1 MTTKETKVIVS
12 AEISKYERGMRN
24 MQRTNAKTTQSMKK
38 AWGGVHKALIGIA
51 GAAGL
56 GLVARSFL
64 SVGTDYEKTMSKV
77 KAITKATGQDFKDL
91 DKLAKDLGGATEF
104 TATQVGQLEIA
115 YAKLGLTKNEI
126 LEVTELTLDLATAL
140 DAELSEAATVAA
152 GTMNSFDAEL
162 KDLPRY
168 MDVMAAGVTSTAL
181 DMEKFQGSMANV
193 GAAANAYGWDIE
205 QTTAKVGALV
215 DANIDASKAGT
226 DLRRIITE
234 LAATGMTY
242 DEALDKIEHSTNKVK
257 TAQELFGQRAFV
269 SAIILQEQRDKVKDL
284 TKEYYNA
291 TGSLKEMA
299 DTMRDNV
306 ITRWYEF
313 KSAVERVA
321 IDTFEQEAGIL
332 NETLKDMAQYVRENR
347 EELVKMADQ
356 GIGSVYDSLVKVKSL
371 YDSIPS
377 EVVGAAGYGIVGR
390 IMFGGWGPAKVAG
403 GIYLINEGLKQFNAD
418 IGTAV
423 DNWKEWETAVNNITD
438 VISGKRDWNTGAQ
451 IPQMYDMPETP
462 ATYTGKI
469 ESETS
474 GGGFPKSENNISAMG
489 GDITKA
495 DAKALEAAN
504 MEFQMASIARSEM
517 EIFLESEKYQALKD
531 MGQEHREWEME
542 ALTESTEYKQAMM
555 QTEHDTALEMIQWQT
570 EQKARIEKRYLDQKL
585 AWTKD
590 NHKRTL
596 QFTQGTFNTLMNLS
610 QGHNKTIFE
619 VSKAA
624 ATANAIVSTY
634 AGAANAMRDV
644 PYPFNFVAAA
654 SVLAYGFA
662 QVAQIRSQSFDS
674 GGGVPG
680 GSGGATGGGT
690 YTSPTV
696 TTDASM
702 YQPAESQ
709 EDKRGTLTINIQGDF
724 IGDEGYI
731 EMLAEKISEA
741 VEDRDVTLIASNSKY
756 ADVIA

>member
-12 AEISKYERGMRN
+12 AETSRYERGMRN
-24 MQRTNAKTTQSMKK
+24 MQRTNAKTTQAINMQWASSGKAMKQAMLLGVGALVAFGKIANDKFKSYETALVDMGKVTNRSFKDLTADIAGLPKEIGSSTELMKGYYQVISAGITEPK
-38 AWGGVHKALIGIA
+38 AALELLTTASKAAKAAHIEQSEVIKGLTKVMKGYEGQIKTTADAADLLFTLEKVGQTTVAELIPHIGGLAKISHDLGISQYELAGSLAQITQLAGGTDEAVVQYQGVLTGLMKPTTDMKEATKAMGFESSQAAIQSLGFAGVLKKLKEATGGSAEKMAALFPKIRGLKGIA
-51 GAAGL
+51 ALSVGSFGDLTTKINEMTNGVNAADDAFERWKKTSAAIEELFRNKISGVLREIGEKNAPKIKEFLEFFSDWLTDNKDSITNTFGGMAAGL
-56 GLVARSFL
+56 GLSLKALQEYAKIWQTLGWISSGNRGL
-64 SVGTDYEKTMSKV
+64 MPEYQEKPNLPSAADIR
-77 KAITKATGQDFKDL
+77 KANEYDEGL
-91 DKLAKDLGGATEF
+91 LGG
-104 TATQVGQLEIA
+104 
-115 YAKLGLTKNEI
+115 
-126 LEVTELTLDLATAL
+126 
-140 DAELSEAATVAA
+140 
-152 GTMNSFDAEL
+152 
-162 KDLPRY
+162 
-168 MDVMAAGVTSTAL
+168 
-181 DMEKFQGSMANV
+181 GS
-193 GAAANAYGWDIE
+193 
-205 QTTAKVGALV
+205 
-215 DANIDASKAGT
+215 
-226 DLRRIITE
+226 
-234 LAATGMTY
+234 
-242 DEALDKIEHSTNKVK
+242 
-257 TAQELFGQRAFV
+257 
-269 SAIILQEQRDKVKDL
+269 
-284 TKEYYNA
+284 
-291 TGSLKEMA
+291 
-299 DTMRDNV
+299 
-306 ITRWYEF
+306 
-313 KSAVERVA
+313 
-321 IDTFEQEAGIL
+321 
-332 NETLKDMAQYVRENR
+332 
-347 EELVKMADQ
+347 
-356 GIGSVYDSLVKVKSL
+356 
-371 YDSIPS
+371 
-377 EVVGAAGYGIVGR
+377 
-390 IMFGGWGPAKVAG
+390 
-403 GIYLINEGLKQFNAD
+403 
-418 IGTAV
+418 
-423 DNWKEWETAVNNITD
+423 
-438 VISGKRDWNTGAQ
+438 
-451 IPQMYDMPETP
+451 
-462 ATYTGKI
+462 
-469 ESETS
+469 
-474 GGGFPKSENNISAMG
+474 GGFPKSKGTDGISAMG

-504 MEFQMASIARSEM
+504 MEFQMASIAKSEM

>member
-1 MTTKETKVIVS
+1 MQKETKVIVS
-12 AEISKYERGMRN
+12 AETSRYERGMRN
-24 MQRTNAKTTQSMKK
+24 MQRTNAKTTQAINRQWASSGKAMKQAMLLGVGALVAFGKIANDKFKSYETALVDMGKVTNRSFKDLTADIAGLPKEIGSSTELMKGYYQVISAGITEPK
-38 AWGGVHKALIGIA
+38 AALELLTTASKAAKAAHIEQSEVIKGLTKVMKGYEGQIKTTADAADLLFTLEKVGQTTVAELIPHIGGLAKISHDLGISQYELAGSLAQITQLAGGTDEAVVQYQGVLTGLMKPTTDMKEATKAMGFESSQAAIQSLGFAGVLKKLKEATGGSAEKMAALFPKIRGLKGIA
-51 GAAGL
+51 ALSVGSFGDLTTKINEMTNGVNATDDAFERWKKTSAAIEELFRNKISGVLREIGEKNAPKIKEFLEFFSDWLTDNKDSITNTFGGMAAGL
-56 GLVARSFL
+56 GLSLKALQEYAKIWQTLGWISSGNRGL
-64 SVGTDYEKTMSKV
+64 MPEYQEKPNLPSAADIR
-77 KAITKATGQDFKDL
+77 KANEYDEGL
-91 DKLAKDLGGATEF
+91 LGG
-104 TATQVGQLEIA
+104 
-115 YAKLGLTKNEI
+115 
-126 LEVTELTLDLATAL
+126 
-140 DAELSEAATVAA
+140 
-152 GTMNSFDAEL
+152 
-162 KDLPRY
+162 
-168 MDVMAAGVTSTAL
+168 
-181 DMEKFQGSMANV
+181 GS
-193 GAAANAYGWDIE
+193 
-205 QTTAKVGALV
+205 
-215 DANIDASKAGT
+215 
-226 DLRRIITE
+226 
-234 LAATGMTY
+234 
-242 DEALDKIEHSTNKVK
+242 
-257 TAQELFGQRAFV
+257 
-269 SAIILQEQRDKVKDL
+269 
-284 TKEYYNA
+284 
-291 TGSLKEMA
+291 
-299 DTMRDNV
+299 
-306 ITRWYEF
+306 
-313 KSAVERVA
+313 
-321 IDTFEQEAGIL
+321 
-332 NETLKDMAQYVRENR
+332 
-347 EELVKMADQ
+347 
-356 GIGSVYDSLVKVKSL
+356 
-371 YDSIPS
+371 
-377 EVVGAAGYGIVGR
+377 
-390 IMFGGWGPAKVAG
+390 
-403 GIYLINEGLKQFNAD
+403 
-418 IGTAV
+418 
-423 DNWKEWETAVNNITD
+423 
-438 VISGKRDWNTGAQ
+438 
-451 IPQMYDMPETP
+451 
-462 ATYTGKI
+462 
-469 ESETS
+469 
-474 GGGFPKSENNISAMG
+474 GGFPKSKGTDGISAMG

-709 EDKRGTLTINIQGDF
+709 EDKRGTLTINIQGDY